1 MSMLKTILSGYSLN
15 RVKDVLDGDNF
26 SIRDI
31 PVFILW
37 GFVFLLLVVI
47 GIGSVIY
54 ALAIPIIALAS
65 YDAGKLL
72 LYVPDLLVMAIC
84 AASLFGFFKVI
95 ADG

>member
-1 MSMLKTILSGYSLN
+1 MGV
-15 RVKDVLDGDNF
+15 R
-26 SIRDI
+26 
-31 PVFILW
+31 
-37 GFVFLLLVVI
+37 FLLLVVI

-65 YDAGKLL
+65 YDVGKLL

-84 AASLFGFFKVI
+84 AASFFGFFKVI